1 VKKSPA
7 AVAAVA
13 LGAAVVAVAAW
24 LTPWRPLGP
33 GAVPGGATLPA
44 PAADFTAADLTRSA
58 ALDAALRW
66 PAYLGL
72 AASLVVVCALGFT
85 PAGARL
91 LGAVTSKAPGRSLAV
106 MLAAGAL
113 SLVIWV
119 AGLPFDVWRHSVV
132 RAYGLSNQSWP
143 AWAGDAATSLGVTV
157 VVSAI
162 VLLGLN
168 VLMRRF
174 PRRWWAGAAV
184 AGFLFVVVASFGY
197 PVLVEPLFNSF
208 RPMPAGALRTELLR
222 MARADG
228 VTAREVLVADASRR
242 TTTLNAYVSGFGA
255 TRRIVVYD
263 TLLASAPPG
272 EIRMIVAH
280 ELGHAKNRDV
290 LVGTAIGGLGTAAG
304 GCLLFLLLRS
314 PRLLR
319 RAGVES
325 AADPR
330 AAALILALV
339 TLGTQLAGPAHNV
352 VSRRI
357 EARADVH
364 ALDLTRDPATFV
376 AMQRS
381 LAVRNI
387 SDLRPDLVEY
397 ILWSTHPATPERIA
411 LARDWARREQLAE
424 P

>member
-1 VKKSPA
+1 MKKSPA
-7 AVAAVA
+7 AVAAVV
-13 LGAAVVAVAAW
+13 LGAGVVAVAAW
-24 LTPWRPLGP
+24 MTPWRPLGS

-44 PAADFTAADLTRSA
+44 PAADFTAAQLTRSA
-58 ALDAALRW
+58 ALDGALRW

-72 AASLVVVCALGFT
+72 AAGILVVCALGFT
-85 PAGARL
+85 TAGARL
-91 LGAVTSKAPGRSLAV
+91 LGAVTSVAPGRVLRLTLV
-106 MLAAGAL
+106 AGVL
-113 SLVIWV
+113 SLVTWL
-119 AGLPFDVWRHSVV
+119 AGLPFDIWRHSVA
-132 RAYGLSNQSWP
+132 RAYGLSNQTWP
-143 AWAGDAATSLGVTV
+143 AWAGDAAISFGVAAV
-157 VVSAI
+157 VWAI
-162 VLLGLN
+162 VLFGLHA
-168 VLMRRF
+168 LMRRF
-174 PRRWWAGAAV
+174 PKRWWAGAAA
-184 AGFLFVVVASFGY
+184 AGFLFVAVASFGY
-197 PVLVEPLFNSF
+197 PVVVEPLFNSF

-228 VTAREVLVADASRR
+228 VNAREVLVADASRR

-272 EIRMIVAH
+272 EVRMIVAH

-304 GCLLFLLLRS
+304 GCLLFLLVRS

-339 TLGTQLAGPAHNV
+339 TVGTQLAGPVQNV

-364 ALDLTRDPATFV
+364 ALNLTRDPATFV

-397 ILWSTHPATPERIA
+397 FLWSTHPATPERIA
-411 LARDWARREQLAE
+411 LARDWARRERLAR